1 MFALF
6 AVIAVAFVS
15 LVLEIFFGIPVVTR
29 IKDALDALIARS
41 WGIVK
46 AIALLVGISYAIG
59 ALVGITF
66 FDLNTGI
73 AEVATM
79 WMTIFLGGLVACFFS
94 VGGDLSKIGKS
105 FFLGTKVKGRPEVKI
120 STSVIFISAVVGS
133 LGSLFATFG
142 N

>member
-1 MFALF
+1 MFALI

-15 LVLEIFFGIPVVTR
+15 LVLEIFFNIPVVAK

-46 AIALLVGISYAIG
+46 AIALLVASSYAIG
-59 ALVGITF
+59 ALVGIAF

-79 WMTIFLGGLVACFFS
+79 WMVILLGGLVACFFS
-94 VGGDLSKIGKS
+94 VGGDLSRIGTS
-105 FFLGTKVKGRPEVKI
+105 LFLGKKVKGRPAVKI
-120 STSVIFISAVVGS
+120 STSVIFTSSVVGS
-133 LGSLFATFG
+133 LGSLFATF